1 MSHRF
6 GLPDAIT
13 PVSAYVITWPS
24 PRVGGPQTLVGSLI
38 QDLPFLFDPIGKAQF
53 PSKVLPGGSGPAL
66 CWRDPPPS
74 VFPETH
80 SISSRGPS
88 LIPPMRKRFSA
99 TPESSSRGRSATLEV
114 LSSLRGTASP
124 RHQALTPATGRQGW
138 RL

>member
-53 PSKVLPGGSGPAL
+53 P
-66 CWRDPPPS
+66 RDHP
-74 VFPETH
+74 
-80 SISSRGPS
+80 